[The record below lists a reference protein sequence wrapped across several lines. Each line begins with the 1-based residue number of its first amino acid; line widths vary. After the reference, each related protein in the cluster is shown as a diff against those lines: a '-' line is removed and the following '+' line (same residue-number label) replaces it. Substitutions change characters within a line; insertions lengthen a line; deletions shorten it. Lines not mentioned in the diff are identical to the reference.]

1 MELVKNPGSDVRV
14 GRTIS
19 RPCYSVGPVP
29 RTEIGVGGAGG
40 PYRFHVHSLLPY
52 AAGGVSSPI
61 THILMRASLTL
72 PRNSYSHAWPA
83 RSQVLLSPRPPPSSP
98 PRAPGDSFLNR
109 NLEWVCKHGWS
120 PDKDLGTGVVDGR
133 SVWADKDGER
143 REGPTW
149 ADDRTVSGRQSPHIH
164 SHFIL
169 PAGRVPR
176 ILGRR
181 RCH

>member
-1 MELVKNPGSDVRV
+1 MELVKNSGSDVRV

-19 RPCYSVGPVP
+19 WPCYSVGPVL
-29 RTEIGVGGAGG
+29 RTEIGVGGGRRA
-40 PYRFHVHSLLPY
+40 LPVPC
-52 AAGGVSSPI
+52 ALPI
-61 THILMRASLTL
+61 TVCSWRCVKPHYSYSDARLADPT
-72 PRNSYSHAWPA
+72 RNSYSHAWPA